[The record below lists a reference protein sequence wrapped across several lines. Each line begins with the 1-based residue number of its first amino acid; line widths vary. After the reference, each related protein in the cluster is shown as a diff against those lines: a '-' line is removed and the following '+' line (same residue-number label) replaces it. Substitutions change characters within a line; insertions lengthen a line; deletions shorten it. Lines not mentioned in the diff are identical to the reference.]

1 MEEQRTERIMKKT
14 LPTFFQG
21 LKDELRWRLPRAM
34 ESLLEVQRQL
44 LLERGGGESGSAS
57 PLFWM

>member
-14 LPTFFQG
+14 LPTFSQG
-21 LKDELRWRLPRAM
+21 LKDELSLRLPWAM

-44 LLERGGGESGSAS
+44 LLERGGGASGSES
-57 PLFWM
+57 PLFWT